1 MLRRRPLIA
10 LVAALALW
18 AASLKA
24 YLTGG
29 IDLTSAGIRF
39 LVAFAAAWVGVT
51 VLGTVVAGYGRGPSG
66 PAERRTAA
74 TPEPSPRRRHT
85 DAGEPGGERV
95 GVDDS

>member
-1 MLRRRPLIA
+1 MLHRRPLIA

-24 YLTGG
+24 FLTGG
-29 IDLTSAGIRF
+29 IDMTTAGIRF

-51 VLGTVVAGYGRGPSG
+51 ILGTVVAGYGNQ
-66 PAERRTAA
+66 PAST
-74 TPEPSPRRRHT
+74 SPRRRRT
-85 DAGEPGGERV
+85 DPSDGAEPDGERV